1 MAADQAN
8 QIGTQITQGGGVD
21 QVQGIHDLPQTTRT
35 FLIDSRHHR
44 HQAKET
50 GVILRFFLSGSPDEL
65 CCICMS
71 NCYFFFT
78 RHIAVRDPSPTLFDD
93 FGFDSNSPS
102 PPMDHAPVSSRER
115 LQKTTSHS
123 ATRGQREGSAGKKL
137 SKFCH
142 ECGTKYPV
150 KNAKFC
156 CECGMRR
163 LYIDLI

>member
-8 QIGTQITQGGGVD
+8 QMGIQITQGGGVD

-71 NCYFFFT
+71 NCYFFLPGISRYEIQA
-78 RHIAVRDPSPTLFDD
+78 RHSLMILGSTVTVPRRQWITPLSRLERDCKRLHPTLPEEDKEK
-93 FGFDSNSPS
+93 GARGKSCQNSAMSAVQNTLWKMPS
-102 PPMDHAPVSSRER
+102 
-115 LQKTTSHS
+115 S
-123 ATRGQREGSAGKKL
+123 AVNVE
-137 SKFCH
+137 
-142 ECGTKYPV
+142 
-150 KNAKFC
+150 
-156 CECGMRR
+156 
-163 LYIDLI
+163 

>member
-8 QIGTQITQGGGVD
+8 QMGIQITQGGGVD

-71 NCYFFFT
+71 NCYFFLPGISRYEIQA
-78 RHIAVRDPSPTLFDD
+78 RHSLMILGSTVTVPRRQWITPLSRLERDCKRLHPTLPEEDKEK
-93 FGFDSNSPS
+93 GARGKSCQN
-102 PPMDHAPVSSRER
+102 
-115 LQKTTSHS
+115 S
-123 ATRGQREGSAGKKL
+123 ATSAVQNTLWKMP
-137 SKFCH
+137 SSAVNV
-142 ECGTKYPV
+142 E
-150 KNAKFC
+150 
-156 CECGMRR
+156 
-163 LYIDLI
+163 